1 MAFKTY
7 YYFDISR
14 HSPREEERQI
24 ARDRI
29 EVMTPLVKAY
39 NTDMAWPLVGD
50 AIQLYGGY
58 GFSEEYPLAQIARDC
73 KIYSLWEGT
82 NYIQSMDLV
91 GRKWNL
97 KQGQLFLDWLQDIE
111 TIIKNIAAREEFT
124 AESAIMEEGLASYKR
139 IKSMMD
145 EFKQKGQGEMLP
157 LYATRILHATSQL
170 CCGALLLDQAALAAD
185 KIRELGREY
194 WDLAYYQGKID
205 AARFYIK
212 NHVPSIMNLEAI
224 LQHSDDTAITIME
237 EALGR

>member
-1 MAFKTY
+1 
-7 YYFDISR
+7 
-14 HSPREEERQI
+14 
-24 ARDRI
+24 
-29 EVMTPLVKAY
+29 
-39 NTDMAWPLVGD
+39 LVGD

-58 GFSEEYPLAQIARDC
+58 GFCEEYPVAQIARDC

-111 TIIKNIAAREEFT
+111 TTIETIAGRDEFT
-124 AESAIMEEGLASYKR
+124 AESTIMKKALVSYKH
-139 IKSMMD
+139 IKSMMS
-145 EFKQKGQGEMLP
+145 EFEQQGQTEMLP

-185 KIRELGREY
+185 KIKELGREH
-194 WDLAYYQGKID
+194 WDLAFYQGKID

-212 NHVPSIMNLEAI
+212 NHVPAIMNLEAI
-224 LQHSDDTAITIME
+224 LQYRDDTALTIME

>member
-1 MAFKTY
+1 
-7 YYFDISR
+7 
-14 HSPREEERQI
+14 
-24 ARDRI
+24 
-29 EVMTPLVKAY
+29 MTPLVKAY
-39 NTDMAWPLVGD
+39 CSDMVWPLVGD

-97 KQGQLFLDWLQDIE
+97 KQGQVFVDWLEDIE
-111 TIIKNIAAREEFT
+111 TIIKTNTSREDFA
-124 AESAIMEEGLASYKR
+124 AESAIMEKGLASYKR
-139 IKSMMD
+139 IKAMMD
-145 EFKQKGQGEMLP
+145 EFKQQGQGEMLP

-185 KIRELGREY
+185 KIRELGREH

-212 NHVPSIMNLEAI
+212 NHVPAIMNLEAI
-224 LQHSDDTAITIME
+224 LQYKDDTAISIME